1 MNRTSI
7 APAAAVS
14 AVIAAA
20 LAAWGTFGH
29 ESGAVHAVEEG
40 GDGVGEYLVVL
51 AIIAVGALAVFG
63 WAVPRS
69 AGSPAAGRTALVLG
83 VLGVL
88 SIAAFWS
95 GLPPVLA
102 TGAAVLG
109 WTARDRL
116 AGRAAIALGV
126 LAIAA
131 DVIVYIT
138 DMT

>member
-7 APAAAVS
+7 VPVAVVS
-14 AVIAAA
+14 TLVAAA

-29 ESGAVHAVEEG
+29 ESGAAHAVEEG
-40 GDGVGEYLVVL
+40 GHSVGEYVIVL

-63 WAVPRS
+63 WAVPRWG
-69 AGSPAAGRTALVLG
+69 GSPAAGRTALVLS
-83 VLGVL
+83 VLGLL

-102 TGAAVLG
+102 AGGTVLG
-109 WTARDRL
+109 WAARDRA
-116 AGRAAIALGV
+116 AGRAAIVLGV
-126 LAIAA
+126 LVLVA
-131 DVIVYIT
+131 DVVVYVT